1 MENLR
6 RKKLMANFKQSSN
19 DIKELKIF
27 YPYQQI
33 LSAYFSYNPLKIT
46 RINERNL
53 LISSKNSMQR
63 EILRK
68 RVSKEF
74 HLDYCSL

>member
-33 LSAYFSYNPLKIT
+33 LSAF
-46 RINERNL
+46 
-53 LISSKNSMQR
+53 
-63 EILRK
+63 IL
-68 RVSKEF
+68 F
-74 HLDYCSL
+74 I